1 MVDESRAAENRNANP
16 ADCWA
21 SRRQDTRTRREGTC
35 RCRGP
40 SRVLQPNRR
49 RVEGGE
55 GLQGCQA
62 ALLKAGKVGREA
74 SLQPAKKPRIRPE
87 TTQERSQDVR
97 GDLALSPKAHLRLAA
112 QATALFL
119 YAPLDLARIDRSRGS
134 KREAIVRDAL
144 HELCARRCG
153 VAEGREWRELWRDAK
168 RRAPGRGPRLRRSGR

>member
-1 MVDESRAAENRNANP
+1 M
-16 ADCWA
+16 
-21 SRRQDTRTRREGTC
+21 
-35 RCRGP
+35 
-40 SRVLQPNRR
+40 LQPNRR

-119 YAPLDLARIDRSRGS
+119 CAPLDLARID
-134 KREAIVRDAL
+134 
-144 HELCARRCG
+144 
-153 VAEGREWRELWRDAK
+153 
-168 RRAPGRGPRLRRSGR
+168 PRRSTSVKP